1 MVSKNQ
7 NVSVR
12 DNPPLI
18 TAAMISWNMGPM
30 IIEAMVS
37 VHRNNYPN
45 IEFICIDDASTDGV
59 SQDVLSEY
67 HRETNF
73 GTLILNQVNQ
83 GVAKN
88 LNTVLSKA
96 RGKYLFMLGDD
107 LYRPEKLWADVE
119 AFESLPAEVAV
130 VHSIIQQVK
139 SDGISKFPSFSP
151 TRPWPQEV
159 RDDLEFR
166 DILALG
172 GDFLAAPTALHKVE
186 HVRSVGGWDED
197 LRNEDVGMWFRLA
210 NAGFTFHFRPEVTVD
225 YRRHSGQ
232 VSSGFKLGDFVYWMK
247 VYRPYGHVDVSQRKM
262 RGFLAYA
269 VSASLDGVSDWR
281 ECWAIYRS
289 DPNHSRF
296 YSFLIRTR
304 VLLTAAALFRVT
316 RRLARRG

>member
-1 MVSKNQ
+1 
-7 NVSVR
+7 
-12 DNPPLI
+12 
-18 TAAMISWNMGPM
+18 
-30 IIEAMVS
+30 
-37 VHRNNYPN
+37 
-45 IEFICIDDASTDGV
+45 
-59 SQDVLSEY
+59 
-67 HRETNF
+67 
-73 GTLILNQVNQ
+73 
-83 GVAKN
+83 
-88 LNTVLSKA
+88 
-96 RGKYLFMLGDD
+96 
-107 LYRPEKLWADVE
+107 
-119 AFESLPAEVAV
+119 
-130 VHSIIQQVK
+130 
-139 SDGISKFPSFSP
+139 
-151 TRPWPQEV
+151 
-159 RDDLEFR
+159 
-166 DILALG
+166 LALG